1 MEKTPK
7 KRGTLSIV
15 KGINSQTSD
24 GDSPRHG
31 KRPVTSRKGN
41 LERDRSKKAPTFAP
55 KPDLN
60 RAGEDARPA
69 RTKSVPYG
77 KAPTRSDAPR
87 NEVRGN
93 TTQPDDAS
101 RNDAPRRPAPR
112 ADAPRARA
120 EREPYS
126 KRDESGSDTRRR
138 KPAGQDTFA
147 ADSRPPRRERQDSAG
162 HTSEDRPRSRNPR
175 VDERPGHTRTASSR
189 QEPPRSQEHK
199 PRAQEK
205 FSYRDSQPERVEQF
219 FATCPRGL
227 ENPLMDELLAIGAEN
242 LEKTSGGITFFGP
255 MTVCYAANLHSRIAT
270 RILLRVSAGK
280 YQSEEDIYQGA
291 LAVYWHKWFEVTRTI
306 SVKVVAQD
314 SPLKSLNFITLKI
327 KDAICDRFRTE
338 VGERPN
344 VQNLHPDVR
353 IHAFLTDNRYMLY
366 LDTSGESLY
375 KRGLRKQAGL
385 APINENLAAGILKLT
400 GWKTDEPLYDP
411 MCGSG
416 TFLME
421 AAQMALNIAPGL
433 GRDFAFERM
442 LRMDFKAWKTMK
454 ADAQTACQ
462 PVRELPIYGS
472 DVMGASLRDADS
484 NLKAAGL
491 RDAVKLSKYD
501 ILDIDPPEESG
512 VLVMNPPYG
521 VRLGEEDA
529 LATFYPQLGDV
540 LKQRFANWRAYIISA
555 DPNLPKLIHLSASK
569 KTPLFN
575 GALECRLLEY
585 KLVQGSNR

>member
-1 MEKTPK
+1 MDKNPK
-7 KRGTLSIV
+7 KRSTLSLG
-15 KGINSQTSD
+15 KRSEEKA
-24 GDSPRHG
+24 GDVEKPRAG
-31 KRPVTSRKGN
+31 KRPVTSRKAN
-41 LERDRSKKAPTFAP
+41 LERDRSKTARL
-55 KPDLN
+55 KPEPRKNEFSQTD
-60 RAGEDARPA
+60 EVRPGK
-69 RTKSVPYG
+69 TPSVPYG
-77 KAPTRSDAPR
+77 
-87 NEVRGN
+87 
-93 TTQPDDAS
+93 
-101 RNDAPRRPAPR
+101 
-112 ADAPRARA
+112 RARA
-120 EREPYS
+120 DEARGGATR
-126 KRDESGSDTRRR
+126 RDEAGAATRRR
-138 KPAGQDTFA
+138 PHSDRNEGNAGF
-147 ADSRPPRRERQDSAG
+147 SPRRERGEAPPVRDRAQ
-162 HTSEDRPRSRNPR
+162 TRNEERPRTRNAPAEGR
-175 VDERPGHTRTASSR
+175 VEHAAREHKAR
-189 QEPPRSQEHK
+189 QNPMATDK
-199 PRAQEK
+199 PRAKERY
-205 FSYRDSQPERVEQF
+205 SARDTQPERVEQF

-227 ENPLMDELLAIGAEN
+227 ENPLMEELLAIGAEN
-242 LEKTSGGITFFGP
+242 LEKTSGGVTFFGP
-255 MTVCYAANLHSRIAT
+255 MAVCYAANLHSRVAT

-280 YQSEEDIYQGA
+280 YQGEEDIYQGA
-291 LAVYWHKWFEVTRTI
+291 LAVYWHKWFDVARTI

-327 KDAICDRFRTE
+327 KDAICDRFRQE

-353 IHAFLTDNRYMLY
+353 IHAFLTDNRYLLY

-416 TFLME
+416 TFLLE

-442 LRMDFKAWKTMK
+442 LRMDFKVWKAMK
-454 ADAQTACQ
+454 ADAQAACQ
-462 PVRELPIYGS
+462 LIRELPIYGS
-472 DVMGASLRDADS
+472 DVMGASLRDADT

-521 VRLGEEDA
+521 VRLGEEEE
-529 LATFYPQLGDV
+529 LAAFYPKLGDV